1 MLTKYPAT
9 AEAIVDGFAPTA
21 DAASYYNVPG
31 AAPATQVETI
41 KGLFYTVQVG
51 VYSKPVPLDKL
62 FNIAPLNSE
71 RTETAKIR
79 YTTGRYT
86 DTEQARAQG

>member
-1 MLTKYPAT
+1 M
-9 AEAIVDGFAPTA
+9 
-21 DAASYYNVPG
+21 
-31 AAPATQVETI
+31 
-41 KGLFYTVQVG
+41 
-51 VYSKPVPLDKL
+51 YSKPVPLDKL

-86 DTEQARAQG
+86 DTEQARVRKDEAVGAGVKDAFVTAYLNGKRIPMQEAAALLERFGPAILARP